1 MSSYDG
7 LFLAKGFTALAFNT
21 TNTKVEGVRN
31 MSTPKVDVQVISSGI
46 LSDDV
51 LMLGE
56 SLLNKWRI
64 SAQQHLALQFGS
76 FRHSV
81 TIVPVPRYE
90 GLRISQTLARRM
102 GIFSGTPL
110 RIQYHAATRTLA
122 LGPLIG
128 VLVSRDHPSQ
138 IDKPFGDITMF
149 CRELTD
155 ACRSQGAYVYFFTP
169 NAITSPFSSVEGW
182 VYIKGWHKMIL
193 PSPDVVNNR
202 LTTRK
207 LENRPIV
214 QQFLNEIKHRFGAQ
228 VFNEK
233 FLDKS
238 EVFDALKKDA
248 ALHKYLPESHS
259 LQSYT
264 LLKSMCSKYNVVF
277 LKPVRGSL
285 GKGIIRLNRVGVDHW
300 QASYA
305 TLGGTKKQSFNSL
318 AKLFSSIAGKMRTVR
333 YLLQQ
338 GLTLIEI
345 GGRPVDFRAL
355 TQKNASGKWMV
366 TSIVSRTAGTHHFV
380 SNLARGGTLSTVR
393 ESIVKSNLPAIH
405 RNAISS
411 RLQKAALEIAKGVDS
426 SIPAHFGELGIDL
439 AVDTAGRV
447 WLLEVNSKP
456 SKNDNTALKEGK
468 IRPSVRMMIQYARYI
483 SGF

>member
-1 MSSYDG
+1 MP
-7 LFLAKGFTALAFNT
+7 
-21 TNTKVEGVRN
+21 
-31 MSTPKVDVQVISSGI
+31 TPKIDVQVISSGI

-56 SLLNKWRI
+56 SLMKQWKI
-64 SAQQHLALQFGS
+64 PAQQHLALQFGS

-90 GLRISQTLARRM
+90 GMRISQTLARRM
-102 GIFSGTPL
+102 GIFSGMPL
-110 RIQYHAATRTLA
+110 RVQYRAASRTLG

-128 VLVSRDHPSQ
+128 VLISRDNPDQSE
-138 IDKPFGDITMF
+138 KPFGDITMF

-169 NAITSPFSSVEGW
+169 NSINPSLSSVEGW
-182 VYIKGWHKMIL
+182 VYSKGWHRMQL
-193 PSPDVVNNR
+193 PAPDVVNNR
-202 LTTRK
+202 LTSRK

-214 QQFLNEIKHRFGAQ
+214 QEFMQEVKRRFGAH

-238 EVFDALKKDA
+238 EVFDALKKDSS
-248 ALHKYLPESHS
+248 LQRYLPESHS
-259 LQSYT
+259 LQNYVM
-264 LLKSMCSKYNVVF
+264 LKNMCSRYSSVF

-285 GKGIIRLNRVGVDHW
+285 GKGIIRLSRVGPENW

-305 TLGGTKKQSFNSL
+305 TVNGTKRQSFNSL
-318 AKLFSSIAGKMRTVR
+318 VKLFSTITGKMRTVR
-333 YLLQQ
+333 YLIQQ

-355 TQKNASGKWMV
+355 TQKNATGKWAI
-366 TSIVSRTAGTHHFV
+366 TSIVSRTAGSHHFV
-380 SNLARGGTLSTVR
+380 SNLARGGTLSTVKD
-393 ESIVKSNLPAIH
+393 SVAKSNLPVQF
-405 RNAISS
+405 RGDVSL
-411 RLQKAALEIAKGVDS
+411 RLSKAALDIAKGVDQH
-426 SIPAHFGELGIDL
+426 IPAHFGELGIDL
-439 AVDTAGRV
+439 ALDTSGRI

-456 SKNDNTALKEGK
+456 SKNDNTPLKEGK

>member
-1 MSSYDG
+1 
-7 LFLAKGFTALAFNT
+7 
-21 TNTKVEGVRN
+21 
-31 MSTPKVDVQVISSGI
+31 MSTPKIDVQVINSSL

-56 SLLNKWRI
+56 TLMKQWKI
-64 SAQQHLALQFGS
+64 PAQQHLALQFGS

-81 TIVPVPRYE
+81 TIVPVPRFS

-102 GIFSGTPL
+102 GIYSGTPL
-110 RIQYHAATRTLA
+110 RIQYQASSRTLS

-128 VLVSRDHPSQ
+128 VLISRDHPAQ
-138 IDKPFGDITMF
+138 EDKPFGDITMF
-149 CRELTD
+149 CKEMTD

-169 NAITSPFSSVEGW
+169 DAIGSNLSAVDGW
-182 VYIKGWHKMIL
+182 VYTKGWHKMML
-193 PSPDVVNNR
+193 PAPDVVNNR
-202 LTTRK
+202 LTSRK

-214 QQFLNEIKHRFGAQ
+214 QKFMREIKQRFGAH

-248 ALHKYLPESHS
+248 SLQKYLPESHS
-259 LQSYT
+259 LQSYAM
-264 LLKSMCSKYNVVF
+264 LKSMCSKYSSVF

-285 GKGIIRLNRVGVDHW
+285 GKGIIRLSRIGPDHW

-305 TLGGTKKQSFNSL
+305 TVNGTKKQSFNSL
-318 AKLFSSIAGKMRTVR
+318 VKLFSTISGKMKSVR
-333 YLLQQ
+333 YLIQQ
-338 GLTLIEI
+338 GLHLIED

-355 TQKNASGKWMV
+355 TQKNSNGKWAL

-380 SNLARGGTLSTVR
+380 SNLARGGTLSKVK
-393 ESIVKSNLPAIH
+393 ESVAKSNLPIQYRGDA
-405 RNAISS
+405 SS
-411 RLQKAALEIAKGVDS
+411 RLTKAALDIARGIETY
-426 SIPAHFGELGIDL
+426 IPAHFGELGIDL
-439 AVDTAGRV
+439 ALDTSGRI

-456 SKNDNTALKEGK
+456 SKNDNTPLKEGK
-468 IRPSVRMMIQYARYI
+468 IRPSVRMIIQYARYI

>member
-1 MSSYDG
+1 
-7 LFLAKGFTALAFNT
+7 
-21 TNTKVEGVRN
+21 
-31 MSTPKVDVQVISSGI
+31 MSTPKIDVQVISSSI

-56 SLLNKWRI
+56 SLMKQLKI
-64 SAQQHLALQFGS
+64 PAQQHLVLQFGS

-102 GIFSGTPL
+102 CIFSGIPL
-110 RIQYHAATRTLA
+110 RIQYQTATRTLA

-128 VLVSRDHPSQ
+128 VLISRDNSQ
-138 IDKPFGDITMF
+138 QLEKPFGDITMF
-149 CRELTD
+149 CREMTD

-169 NAITSPFSSVEGW
+169 SAIGSNLSSVEGW
-182 VYIKGWHKMIL
+182 VYTKGWLKMML
-193 PSPDVVNNR
+193 PAPDVVNNR
-202 LTTRK
+202 LTSRK
-207 LENRPIV
+207 LENNPIV
-214 QQFLNEIKHRFGAQ
+214 QQFMKEIKHRYGAH

-238 EVFDALKKDA
+238 EVFDALKKDSS
-248 ALHKYLPESHS
+248 LQKYLPESHS
-259 LQSYT
+259 LQNYT
-264 LLKSMCSKYNVVF
+264 MLKSMCSRYSAVF

-285 GKGIIRLNRVGVDHW
+285 GKGIIRLSRIGPENW

-305 TLGGTKKQSFNSL
+305 TVGGTKRQTYTSL
-318 AKLFSSIAGKMRTVR
+318 VKLFSTISGKMKTVR
-333 YLLQQ
+333 YLVQQ

-345 GGRPVDFRAL
+345 GGRPVDYRAL
-355 TQKNASGKWMV
+355 TQKNASGKWAI
-366 TSIVSRTAGTHHFV
+366 TSIVGRTAGTDHFV

-393 ESIVKSNLPAIH
+393 ESVAKSNLPVQFRGDA
-405 RNAISS
+405 SS
-411 RLQKAALEIAKGVDS
+411 RLQRAALDIAKGVDTH
-426 SIPAHFGELGIDL
+426 IPAHFGELGIDL
-439 AVDTAGRV
+439 ALDTSGRV

-456 SKNDNTALKEGK
+456 SKNDNTPLKEGK
-468 IRPSVRMMIQYARYI
+468 IRPSVRMIIQYARFI

>member
-1 MSSYDG
+1 
-7 LFLAKGFTALAFNT
+7 
-21 TNTKVEGVRN
+21 
-31 MSTPKVDVQVISSGI
+31 MSTPKIDVQVISSGI

-56 SLLNKWRI
+56 SLMKQWKI
-64 SAQQHLALQFGS
+64 PAQQHLALQFGS

-81 TIVPVPRYE
+81 TIVPVPKYD

-110 RIQYHAATRTLA
+110 RIQYQATTRTLA

-128 VLVSRDHPSQ
+128 VLISRDNPEQS
-138 IDKPFGDITMF
+138 DKPFGDITMF

-169 NAITSPFSSVEGW
+169 NAIGSTLSSVEGW
-182 VYIKGWHKMIL
+182 VYTKGWHRMML
-193 PSPDVVNNR
+193 PAPDVVNNR
-202 LTTRK
+202 LTSRK
-207 LENRPIV
+207 LENRPVV
-214 QQFLNEIKHRFGAQ
+214 QQFMKEIKTRYGAH

-238 EVFDALKKDA
+238 EVFNALKKDA
-248 ALHKYLPESHS
+248 SLQKYLPESHS

-264 LLKSMCSKYNVVF
+264 MLKNMCSRYSSVF

-285 GKGIIRLNRVGVDHW
+285 GKGIIRLSRIGPDNW
-300 QASYA
+300 QALYA
-305 TLGGTKKQSFNSL
+305 TVSGTKRQSFTSL
-318 AKLFSSIAGKMRTVR
+318 VKLFSTISGKMKSVR
-333 YLLQQ
+333 YLIQQ

-355 TQKNASGKWMV
+355 TQKNASGKWAI

-393 ESIVKSNLPAIH
+393 DSVAKSNLPIQFRGDA
-405 RNAISS
+405 SS
-411 RLQKAALEIAKGVDS
+411 RLSKAALDIAIGIDTY
-426 SIPAHFGELGIDL
+426 IPAHFGELGIDL
-439 AVDTAGRV
+439 ALDTSGRV

-456 SKNDNTALKEGK
+456 SKNDNTPLKEGK
-468 IRPSVRMMIQYARYI
+468 IRPSVRMIIQYARYI

>member
-1 MSSYDG
+1 
-7 LFLAKGFTALAFNT
+7 
-21 TNTKVEGVRN
+21 
-31 MSTPKVDVQVISSGI
+31 MSTPKIDVQVISSGI

-56 SLLNKWRI
+56 SLMKQWKI
-64 SAQQHLALQFGS
+64 PAQQHLSLQFGS

-102 GIFSGTPL
+102 GIYSGTPL
-110 RIQYHAATRTLA
+110 RIQYKSTTRTFT

-128 VLVSRDHPSQ
+128 VLISRDNPEQ
-138 IDKPFGDITMF
+138 LDKPFGDITMF
-149 CRELTD
+149 CREVTD

-169 NAITSPFSSVEGW
+169 NGIGSNLSSVEGW
-182 VYIKGWHKMIL
+182 VYTKGWHKLNL
-193 PSPDVVNNR
+193 PAPDVVNNR
-202 LTTRK
+202 LTSRK

-214 QQFLNEIKHRFGAQ
+214 QQFMREIKNQFGSQ

-238 EVFDALKKDA
+238 EVFDALKKESS
-248 ALHKYLPESHS
+248 LQKYLPESHT
-259 LQSYT
+259 LHNYT
-264 LLKSMCSKYNVVF
+264 MLKSMCSRYNSVF

-285 GKGIIRLNRVGVDHW
+285 GKGIIRLTHIGPDSW

-305 TLGGTKKQSFNSL
+305 TVGGTKRQSFNNL
-318 AKLFSSIAGKMRTVR
+318 IKLFSTISGKMKTVR
-333 YLLQQ
+333 YLIQQ
-338 GLTLIEI
+338 GLSLIEV

-355 TQKNASGKWMV
+355 TQKNASGKWAI
-366 TSIVSRTAGTHHFV
+366 TSIVARTAGNHQFV
-380 SNLARGGTLSTVR
+380 SNLARGGTLSTVK
-393 ESIVKSNLPAIH
+393 ESVAKSNLPVQFRGDA
-405 RNAISS
+405 SL
-411 RLQKAALEIAKGVDS
+411 RLSKAALDIARGIDTY
-426 SIPAHFGELGIDL
+426 IPAHFGELGIDL
-439 AVDTAGRV
+439 ALDNTGRV

-456 SKNDNTALKEGK
+456 SKNDNTPLKEGK

-483 SGF
+483 AGF

>member
-1 MSSYDG
+1 
-7 LFLAKGFTALAFNT
+7 
-21 TNTKVEGVRN
+21 
-31 MSTPKVDVQVISSGI
+31 MSTPKIDVQVISSGI

-56 SLLNKWRI
+56 TLMKQWKI
-64 SAQQHLALQFGS
+64 PAQQQLVLQFGS

-102 GIFSGTPL
+102 GISSGTPL
-110 RIQYHAATRTLA
+110 RFQYQATTRTLS

-128 VLVSRDHPSQ
+128 VLISRDNPEQ
-138 IDKPFGDITMF
+138 AEKPFGDITMF
-149 CRELTD
+149 CRELSD

-169 NAITSPFSSVEGW
+169 SAIGSSLTSVEGW
-182 VYIKGWHKMIL
+182 VYTKGWHRMML
-193 PSPDVVNNR
+193 PAPDVVNNR
-202 LTTRK
+202 LTSRK

-214 QQFLNEIKHRFGAQ
+214 QQFMEETKQRFGAQ

-238 EVFDALKKDA
+238 EVFDALKKDVS
-248 ALHKYLPESHS
+248 LQKYLPESHS
-259 LQSYT
+259 LQNYT
-264 LLKSMCSKYNVVF
+264 MLKSMCSRYSAVF

-285 GKGIIRLNRVGVDHW
+285 GKGIIRLTRIAPDHW

-305 TLGGTKKQSFNSL
+305 TVGGTKRQTFSSL
-318 AKLFSSIAGKMRTVR
+318 EKLFSTISGKIKTVR
-333 YLLQQ
+333 YLIQQ
-338 GLTLIEI
+338 GLPLIEI
-345 GGRPVDFRAL
+345 GGRPVDYRAL
-355 TQKNASGKWMV
+355 THKNASGKWAI
-366 TSIVSRTAGTHHFV
+366 TSIVGRTAGTHHFV

-393 ESIVKSNLPAIH
+393 ESVAKSNLPVIYRGDA
-405 RNAISS
+405 SS
-411 RLQKAALEIAKGVDS
+411 RLKRAALDIARGVDS
-426 SIPAHFGELGIDL
+426 HIPAHFAELGIDL
-439 AVDTAGRV
+439 ALDISGRV

-456 SKNDNTALKEGK
+456 SKNDNTPLKEGK
-468 IRPSVRMMIQYARYI
+468 IRPSVRMLIQYARYI